1 MSKNLGIE
9 KKKVTD
15 FSFVYGRVGMQVPKE
30 AKRILA
36 PWSWNT
42 GDCALTHLGAESP
55 GSLSPTPWRLREK
68 GVLSET

>member
-1 MSKNLGIE
+1 
-9 KKKVTD
+9 
-15 FSFVYGRVGMQVPKE
+15 MQVPKE